1 MALIVLIEAKLDV
14 NRNLF
19 SKRVSDIIL
28 IVNIV
33 FILIRGFLDK

>member
-1 MALIVLIEAKLDV
+1 MALIVIIEAKLDV

>member
-1 MALIVLIEAKLDV
+1 MALIILIEAKLDV

-33 FILIRGFLDK
+33 FIFNKGIPR

>member
-1 MALIVLIEAKLDV
+1 MALIILIEAKLDV

>member
-19 SKRVSDIIL
+19 SKRVSDIIV
-28 IVNIV
+28 VNKV
-33 FILIRGFLDK
+33 FIFNKGIPR